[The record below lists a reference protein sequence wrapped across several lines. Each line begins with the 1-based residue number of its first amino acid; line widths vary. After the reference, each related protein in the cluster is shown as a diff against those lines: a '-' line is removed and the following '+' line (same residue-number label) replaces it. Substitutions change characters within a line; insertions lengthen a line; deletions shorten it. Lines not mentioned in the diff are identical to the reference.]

1 MAILITYLCDF
12 SQNFLIFWWPNFLL
26 SCNHSLILSQ
36 QSGLLFYF
44 PHRSCSC
51 CIRCKRMCWCWVGL
65 DQERWLSSWCR
76 YWEYVMC
83 WCHEPRE
90 LRIGRVCFCLTLKPS
105 GLLDSWESIRT
116 KNLHVADL
124 GTQVPL
130 FKYTKLI
137 GGFPCLTCKCNDQ
150 HARHPLKK
158 IQMRILAAHSCC
170 CLLTMSV
177 QLVFSAMKGAMKAK
191 CNER

>member
-1 MAILITYLCDF
+1 MENYCSVSLSYAKSWVFIVFFLRFYWLVFMVPLKFKWDIIYLFWMKCYLYSVFVIIQLFYLFLTSPNCNKIIWVAILITSNSLCDF

-44 PHRSCSC
+44 LYRSCSC
-51 CIRCKRMCWCWVGL
+51 CIRCKRVCWCWVGL

-90 LRIGRVCFCLTLKPS
+90 LRIGRVCFCLTLKPC

-116 KNLHVADL
+116 
-124 GTQVPL
+124 
-130 FKYTKLI
+130 
-137 GGFPCLTCKCNDQ
+137 
-150 HARHPLKK
+150 
-158 IQMRILAAHSCC
+158 
-170 CLLTMSV
+170 
-177 QLVFSAMKGAMKAK
+177 
-191 CNER
+191 